1 VWARHAG
8 GMGGQKAKVDT
19 ATHVRIIIMT
29 LIHLRTFLQRL
40 HATVCIGLLAFVSW
54 ALLSPMPFATLRHT
68 PLSVLR
74 TVSDVLLHC
83 GAYGLLSFVCGLA
96 VTDKRN
102 AGARRILLALLIAH
116 GLFSELLQ
124 TIVPNRS
131 GDALDGIANMI
142 GIAIGAIAVAWARP
156 MIQYA
161 RVVMSSTAASDPM
174 SLEI

>member
-1 VWARHAG
+1 
-8 GMGGQKAKVDT
+8 
-19 ATHVRIIIMT
+19 MT

-40 HATVCIGLLAFVSW
+40 HVTVCIGLLAIVSW

-102 AGARRILLALLIAH
+102 AGASRILLALLIAH

-131 GDALDGIANMI
+131 GDVLDGIANMI